1 MRRVVVCTPSGEL
14 IAETDVDD
22 KELVEAV
29 SACMQLQPDAQ
40 IYIDGALV
48 SDDVRK
54 AVFLGIASETRA
66 APKLPLAPAP
76 VDCAPAKVKEYGETM
91 RQVFEDARRTYVQS
105 LVDLRECTKQF
116 SDMWMEREKQF
127 ADEMARQRGFTSK
140 SLSDI
145 DLLGRSVKATQFQQ
159 LVEAAGP
166 RTMARGRRREGGMN
180 TKDMAVAILRTLTGQ
195 K

>member
-1 MRRVVVCTPSGEL
+1 MRRVVVCTPSGEP
-14 IAETDVDD
+14 ITDADVGDQ
-22 KELVEAV
+22 ELVDAV
-29 SACMQLQPDAQ
+29 AACMQLQPDAL

-54 AVFLGIASETRA
+54 AVLRGVASET
-66 APKLPLAPAP
+66 PKTPSPPSLSP
-76 VDCAPAKVKEYGETM
+76 VDDDPAKVKEYGETM

-159 LVEAAGP
+159 LVEATGP